1 MAEPREPDGPR
12 EPREPRE
19 PDGRDGATVA
29 TLCAAAIGAVFTVV
43 ALATFGSRTALSVFV
58 GASIAV
64 SNLLVLR
71 AIIRSILRPRDE
83 DDEPAPSEAK
93 EDGRR
98 GGTAW
103 GIFAV
108 LKIFVLFG
116 GVWFLLTKKVVD
128 PIPLVVGYGVLPLG
142 ITASALVDSLFPA
155 RRRRRPR

>member
-1 MAEPREPDGPR
+1 MAEPREPDAPR
-12 EPREPRE
+12 EPSPPE
-19 PDGRDGATVA
+19 GRDGATVA
-29 TLCAAAIGAVFTVV
+29 TLCAAAIGAVFTLV

-71 AIIRSILRPRDE
+71 AIIRSILRPRE
-83 DDEPAPSEAK
+83 EDEPVEAPSDAK
-93 EDGRR
+93 DDGRR

-108 LKIFVLFG
+108 LKIFILFG

>member
-1 MAEPREPDGPR
+1 MAEPREPDAPR
-12 EPREPRE
+12 EPSPPE
-19 PDGRDGATVA
+19 GRDGATVA
-29 TLCAAAIGAVFTVV
+29 TLCAAAIGAVFTLV

-71 AIIRSILRPRDE
+71 AIIRSILRPRE
-83 DDEPAPSEAK
+83 EDEPAEAPSDAK
-93 EDGRR
+93 DDGRR

-108 LKIFVLFG
+108 LKIFILFG